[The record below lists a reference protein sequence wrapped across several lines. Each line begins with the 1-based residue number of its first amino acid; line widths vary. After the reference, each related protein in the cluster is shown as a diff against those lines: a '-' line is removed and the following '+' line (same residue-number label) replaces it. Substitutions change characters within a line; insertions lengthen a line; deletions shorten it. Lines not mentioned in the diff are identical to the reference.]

1 MWNHWQPIFQWKT
14 LCPVHAS
21 DPFGLFI
28 VMSRASQPVSEEEID
43 ALPDYYPPISAELKP
58 DDYGHFDGNVVA
70 LDYGLWDKD
79 MVNEKRNSYANHT
92 HKPAI
97 EFPKT
102 D

>member
-1 MWNHWQPIFQWKT
+1 
-14 LCPVHAS
+14 
-21 DPFGLFI
+21 
-28 VMSRASQPVSEEEID
+28 MSWASQPVSEEEID
-43 ALPDYYPPISAELKP
+43 ALPDYYPSISAELKP
-58 DDYGHFDGNVVA
+58 DDYGRLKGNVVA

-79 MVNEKRNSYANHT
+79 TVNEKRNYYANHT